1 MNISAFVSA
10 PQRAAGVSK
19 KRSRIKTYSLKM
31 LRQYIPQELPLLV
44 RVASTSQEADFVVYN
59 CTLFSLTTKNSW
71 SVSHRY
77 SEFADF
83 RTKLEQEWTC
93 QDRKCSGSCQA
104 VREYVSACF
113 PEKRLAI
120 MSSSPSTISSR
131 KSKFENVL
139 MHLLRCVLLPCS
151 AMRCFHARQHLP
163 TNLFEF
169 LGVKNDVDR
178 RSLLQVFVDN
188 YQTALKDGHEASLT
202 DSFHSNASTVDS
214 TPDSAQC
221 MICLCDV
228 DLEHDHQQCD
238 SECNE
243 SDKCSAPIVLP
254 CKHAFHR
261 ECIFEWLLFE
271 FHCPVCRV
279 RVCPNAVTNYC
290 RPKNHVQW
298 WLGDFEEDPLHPTA
312 S

>member
-1 MNISAFVSA
+1 MNISAFVSG
-10 PQRAAGVSK
+10 PQSGLSLSK

-44 RVASTSQEADFVVYN
+44 RVSSTSKENDFVVYN
-59 CTLFSLTTKNSW
+59 CTLTSLTTKNTW
-71 SVSHRY
+71 NVSYRY
-77 SEFADF
+77 SEFVEF

-93 QDRKCSGSCQA
+93 QDRKCAGSCQA
-104 VREYVSACF
+104 VREYVSECF
-113 PEKRLAI
+113 PKKRLAI
-120 MSSSPSTISSR
+120 MSSNSSTISSR

-139 MHLLRCVLLPCS
+139 MHLLRCVLLPGS
-151 AMRCFHARQHLP
+151 AMKCFHARQHLP

-169 LGVKNDVDR
+169 LGVMNDVDR

-188 YQTALKDGHEASLT
+188 YQSALKDGHEASLM

-221 MICLCDV
+221 MICLFDV
-228 DLEHDHQQCD
+228 DMEHDHH
-238 SECNE
+238 ECG
-243 SDKCSAPIVLP
+243 SKCTDADSAPIVLP

-290 RPKNHVQW
+290 RPKDHVQW

-312 S
+312 D